1 MDRNWGRR
9 AWEVLK
15 AVGRFLRGRVRYRVT
30 QGGLL
35 FLLALTITGSG
46 AFVTGN
52 NLLFLVFSAMLA
64 LLLVSGFLGRLVLL
78 GLKLELMLPRHVS
91 ARANTDA
98 HIRLRNVKRLTPSFS
113 IELAGKTDPLSGAPP
128 ILRTPVY
135 FPVVPGGEAVEVPVQ
150 VTFPY
155 RGRHRE
161 NLFVL
166 STRFPFG
173 FLRREV
179 SIPIATETLVY
190 PAIEPGA
197 HGETLLAG
205 LEGEA
210 ATPERGRGQDF
221 YRIRPWE
228 ASDGVRMVDWKSTA
242 HTGTLQAREFAREDD
257 LSVEIVLDR
266 TIPRGAE
273 GRFEALVEECAWLV
287 WTLSDRA
294 TPFAL
299 LCDGRVETEVYAAL
313 RLLATVQAA
322 VTRKGGEPPESSGES
337 AARVWLSVWSET

>member
-1 MDRNWGRR
+1 MDGKWWQKVWTLLVRI
-9 AWEVLK
+9 
-15 AVGRFLRGRVRYRVT
+15 GRFLRGRVRYRVT
-30 QGGLL
+30 TGGML

-46 AFVTGN
+46 AFLSGN

-64 LLLVSGFLGRLVLL
+64 LVLVSGFLGRLVLL
-78 GLKLELMLPRHVS
+78 GLKLELFLPRHVA
-91 ARANTDA
+91 ARAPTDA
-98 HIRLRNVKRLTPSFS
+98 QIRIINLKRLTPSFS
-113 IELAGKTDPLSGAPP
+113 IELSGKADPLTGQPA
-128 ILRTPVY
+128 ILSTPVY
-135 FPVVPGGEAVEVPVQ
+135 FPVIEGSGSVEVPVQ

-179 SIPIATETLVY
+179 SIPISRETIVY
-190 PAIEPGA
+190 PAIEAGPNA
-197 HGETLLAG
+197 EILLAG

-210 ATPERGRGQDF
+210 ATQERGKGQDF

-242 HTGTLQAREFAREDD
+242 HTGVLQAREFAREDN
-257 LSVEIVLDR
+257 LTVEIILDR
-266 TIPRGAE
+266 AIPRGSQA
-273 GRFEALVEECAWLV
+273 RFEALVEECAYLI

-294 TPFAL
+294 IPFEL
-299 LCDGRVETEVYAAL
+299 VCDGHTHTEVYAAL
-313 RLLATVQAA
+313 HYLAMVQPVVAK
-322 VTRKGGEPPESSGES
+322 KGAEPPSGPAVS
-337 AARVWLSVWSET
+337 TARVTLTAWE

>member
-1 MDRNWGRR
+1 MDGKWWQKVWTLLVRI
-9 AWEVLK
+9 
-15 AVGRFLRGRVRYRVT
+15 GRFLRGRVRYRVT
-30 QGGLL
+30 TGGLL
-35 FLLALTITGSG
+35 FLLALIITGSG
-46 AFVTGN
+46 AFLSGN

-64 LLLVSGFLGRLVLL
+64 LVLVSGFLGRLVLL
-78 GLKLELMLPRHVS
+78 GLKLELFLPRHVA
-91 ARANTDA
+91 ARAPTDA
-98 HIRLRNVKRLTPSFS
+98 QIRILNLKRFTPSFS
-113 IELAGKTDPLSGAPP
+113 IELSSRAAPLTGEPP
-128 ILRTPVY
+128 ILSSPIY
-135 FPVVPGGEAVEVPVQ
+135 FPVIEGGGSVEVPVQ

-179 SIPIATETLVY
+179 SIPVSRETIVY
-190 PAIEPGA
+190 PAIEAGPGT
-197 HGETLLAG
+197 ELLLAG

-210 ATPERGRGQDF
+210 ATQERGRGQDF

-242 HTGTLQAREFAREDD
+242 HTGVLQAREFAREDHRT
-257 LSVEIVLDR
+257 VEIILDR

-273 GRFEALVEECAWLV
+273 ARFEALVEECAYLI
-287 WTLSDRA
+287 WTLSDRV

-299 LCDGRVETEVYAAL
+299 VCDGQAQTEVYAAL
-313 RLLATVQAA
+313 RYLAMVQPVVAK
-322 VTRKGGEPPESSGES
+322 KGAEQPMEPAESTARITLS
-337 AARVWLSVWSET
+337 AWE